1 MHKLL
6 GKLPLCVHMF
16 LEQWQAGNP
25 WLQQQCHPPY
35 PFHHSH
41 AASICQKSP
50 LGRFHPVL
58 SHSVTNPAW
67 QNKSHM
73 YVKLWWITW
82 NHLMQMYLLPSLTLY
97 NCNPL
102 FLSLTMNM
110 QFCVH
115 WVQDDREANVD
126 FHGDM
131 WTNLPIK
138 KNGFSPWPYL
148 LMSTPRMKTNRT
160 FWYPALDAGSTF
172 ALTDGAELQDGG
184 NQISL
189 ETLNWHANFQLLAKE
204 EACFLHW

>member
-1 MHKLL
+1 
-6 GKLPLCVHMF
+6 MF

-35 PFHHSH
+35 PFHHCH

-73 YVKLWWITW
+73 YVKPWWITW
-82 NHLMQMYLLPSLTLY
+82 NHLMQSYLLPSLTLY

-110 QFCVH
+110 QFFVH
-115 WVQDDREANVD
+115 WVQDDREAKVD
-126 FHGDM
+126 FHGDT

-138 KNGFSPWPYL
+138 KNGFSHDLTFSWAHQGW
-148 LMSTPRMKTNRT
+148 KRT
-160 FWYPALDAGSTF
+160 EHFGTRHWMQDPPLR
-172 ALTDGAELQDGG
+172 LQME
-184 NQISL
+184 QRCKME
-189 ETLNWHANFQLLAKE
+189 ETKYF
-204 EACFLHW
+204 